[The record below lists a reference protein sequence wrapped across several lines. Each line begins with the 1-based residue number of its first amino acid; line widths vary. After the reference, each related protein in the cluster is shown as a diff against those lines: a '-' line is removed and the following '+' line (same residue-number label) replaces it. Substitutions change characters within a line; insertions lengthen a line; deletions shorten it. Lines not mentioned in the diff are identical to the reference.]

1 MMKPFWILFVQSLES
16 FSFRR
21 FPFQVAVISVDQPTG
36 ALEGWTWLQIS
47 HLKEV
52 HQTLEHYLEDHPM
65 TIVLSE
71 RNHGDRCCPQDLGS
85 GTPGPKWPK
94 IMASKWG

>member
-1 MMKPFWILFVQSLES
+1 MIKPSWILFVQSLES

-36 ALEGWTWLQIS
+36 ALEGWTRLQIS

-52 HQTLEHYLEDHPM
+52 YLV
-65 TIVLSE
+65 IQS
-71 RNHGDRCCPQDLGS
+71 DLLGMV
-85 GTPGPKWPK
+85 K
-94 IMASKWG
+94 